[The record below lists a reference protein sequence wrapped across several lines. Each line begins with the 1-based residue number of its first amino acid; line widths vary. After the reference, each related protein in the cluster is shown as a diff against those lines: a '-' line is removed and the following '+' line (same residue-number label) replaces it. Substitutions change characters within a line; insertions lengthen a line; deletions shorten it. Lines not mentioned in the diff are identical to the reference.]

1 LIVSKNDCVVAWLA
15 PRTGTRD
22 RETIPPERLSAD
34 SAGIAAGLP
43 EPKRYFV
50 LMDAPSHAKRS
61 WMVHPYLDMPATH
74 EHFATAVKAFT
85 EGGVTSVEA
94 VYQYLG
100 TDRVRCYLVTSGGD
114 FVVYKDGVRNDEL
127 YVVNINRMK
136 NITALADPMREL
148 DRYVSDVIEQT
159 IAFSG

>member
-1 LIVSKNDCVVAWLA
+1 
-15 PRTGTRD
+15 
-22 RETIPPERLSAD
+22 
-34 SAGIAAGLP
+34 
-43 EPKRYFV
+43 
-50 LMDAPSHAKRS
+50 
-61 WMVHPYLDMPATH
+61 
-74 EHFATAVKAFT
+74 
-85 EGGVTSVEA
+85 